1 MVGEWDQWVGGE
13 AEGSD
18 LLTQGLI
25 DRFCATLDLPES
37 GTVAPPGLH
46 WCLAPGAVPTAALG
60 PDGHPPKGDLL
71 PPIPLPRRMWAA
83 SRLEFLAPLTAGAPI
98 TRLTRVVSA
107 SGKEGRSGPLGFV
120 ELAMETRADGVPA
133 VREVQTLVYRA
144 AGSAMT
150 PLPGADTPDLSGWD
164 AVRTLT
170 PNEPMLLR
178 FSALTFN
185 AHRIHYDLPYTREVE
200 LYPALVVHGPLVASL
215 LLNHAAAAFGP
226 LASASVRAMAPA
238 FCAQPL
244 HLAASNADG
253 QITLSA
259 VGGDGRKIME
269 GAARL

>member
-13 AEGSD
+13 AAASD

-25 DRFCATLDLPES
+25 DRFCATLDLDHS

-107 SGKEGRSGPLGFV
+107 SSKEGRSGPLGFV
-120 ELAMETRADGVPA
+120 ELEMETRAGGVLA
-133 VREVQTLVYRA
+133 VREAQTLVYRE
-144 AGSAMT
+144 AGSAMA
-150 PLPGADTPDLSGWD
+150 PLPGVDTPDLSGWD
-164 AVRTLT
+164 TVRTLT
-170 PNEPMLLR
+170 PTEPMLLR

-185 AHRIHYDLPYTREVE
+185 AHRIHYDLPYTREEE

-215 LLNHAAAAFGP
+215 LLNHAAAAFGS
-226 LASASVRAMAPA
+226 LAGASVRALAPA
-238 FCAQPL
+238 FCGQPL
-244 HLAASNADG
+244 HLAASSTDG
-253 QITLSA
+253 EITLRA
-259 VGGDGRKIME
+259 IGGDGRTIMD
-269 GAARL
+269 GSAQL

>member
-13 AEGSD
+13 AEASD

-37 GTVAPPGLH
+37 GAVAPPGLH
-46 WCLAPGAVPTAALG
+46 WCLAPGAVPTGQLG
-60 PDGHPPKGDLL
+60 PDGHPPKGDML

-107 SGKEGRSGPLGFV
+107 SSKEGRSGPLGFV
-120 ELAMETRADGVPA
+120 ELAMETRAGDVLA
-133 VREVQTLVYRA
+133 VREAQTLVYRT
-144 AGSAMT
+144 AGSVMA

-170 PNEPMLLR
+170 PDEPTLLR

-185 AHRIHYDLPYTREVE
+185 AHRIHYDLPYTREE
-200 LYPALVVHGPLVASL
+200 ERYPALVVHGPLVASL

-226 LASASVRAMAPA
+226 LASASVRAMTAA
-238 FCAQPL
+238 FCGQPL
-244 HLAASNADG
+244 HLAATNAGG